1 MAAAGGV
8 VLLIRGRAVAGRLGA
23 LAALGAVFVVVIHL
37 AMTPPLA
44 AAYDMK
50 PLALKL
56 AEWERQGIPL
66 ANFGKYHGQYQF
78 LGRLKKPITQVGIV
92 DPDFRNFLADH
103 PGGRII
109 AYHNKLPTAAKPIA
123 VYRFRTRLIT
133 VWEVATV
140 IRHPGILE
148 R

>member
-1 MAAAGGV
+1 MK
-8 VLLIRGRAVAGRLGA
+8 
-23 LAALGAVFVVVIHL
+23 
-37 AMTPPLA
+37 PPLA
-44 AAYDMK
+44 AAYDLK

-66 ANFGKYHGQYQF
+66 ANFSKYHGQYQF
-78 LGRLKKPITQVGIV
+78 LGRLKKPITQVGIL
-92 DPDFRNFLADH
+92 DPDLKNFLADN
-103 PGGRII
+103 PDGRIV